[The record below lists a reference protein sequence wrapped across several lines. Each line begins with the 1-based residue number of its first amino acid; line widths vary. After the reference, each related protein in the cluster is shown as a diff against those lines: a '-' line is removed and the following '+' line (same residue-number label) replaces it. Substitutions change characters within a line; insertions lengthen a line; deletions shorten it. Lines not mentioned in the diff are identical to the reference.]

1 MSIMYVYD
9 FGTLDNKEIK
19 VEKKKKKKKKK
30 LSQAKSALKIII
42 SFD

>member
-1 MSIMYVYD
+1 M
-9 FGTLDNKEIK
+9 TLDNKEIK
-19 VEKKKKKKKKK
+19 VEKKKKKKKKKK